1 MTTSADMET
10 ALVKCVQGRTVAG
23 QNVYAPRDWPSTR
36 DLYPMIKV
44 GSFTEDKESLG
55 NNAPQFNTT
64 TTIRLTCTLSA
75 LPKPNDQGAVDAQ
88 IALGIWQ
95 REIERA
101 VINNPILW
109 KAGLQ
114 EFVSVRSASKV
125 AQEGSTHLGE
135 LTMDFGLKFYQ
146 GPEDFYPIE
155 SDQVA
160 EIALYGDLINVADPT
175 GTYTPPFPY
184 PVETA
189 PREKGPDGRVE
200 IGGKVILETS

>member
-1 MTTSADMET
+1 MTTSDTMMEAMT
-10 ALVKCVQGRTVAG
+10 RCLQGRTVAG
-23 QNVYAPRDWPSTR
+23 QNIYSPRDWPSTR

-44 GSFTEDKESLG
+44 GSFDEDKESLG

-64 TTIRLTCTLSA
+64 TKIRLTCTLSA
-75 LPKPNDQGAVDAQ
+75 MPKPNDQGAVDAQ

-114 EFVSVRSASKV
+114 EFVSVVSRSKV
-125 AQEGSTHLGE
+125 TQDGETHIGE

-155 SDQVA
+155 SDWVY
-160 EIALYGDLINVADPT
+160 EIAVYGDLINVADKQ
-175 GTYTPPFPY
+175 GTYTPPFTY
-184 PVETA
+184 PVAPA
-189 PREKGPDGRVE
+189 PRTSGPDGRVE
-200 IGGKVILETS
+200 IGGLVQLPNE